1 VIVGGVA
8 LILFIIVELRHKN
21 PLLELRVFR
30 SSDFTRGIILAWV
43 SQVALFG
50 AMILIPLYLQQIKGY
65 TALETGLILLP
76 QALAS
81 GVGMP
86 LGGRLFDK
94 IGARPLAFVGL
105 GIISGALFILSS
117 ITAETGLGLIILS
130 LVMMGLGMGFSM
142 MPLNT
147 HVLNAAPRKLV
158 GRVTPLTAAAQQVVV
173 SFAVAGLTGFLTSH
187 IASNTAGVTDAAGM
201 VNGLVAGFN
210 DTFFLAA
217 CIALFG
223 CLLSLI
229 LRKPKRME
237 EDSLQTGDKP
247 DPAMMMGH

>member
-1 VIVGGVA
+1 
-8 LILFIIVELRHKN
+8 
-21 PLLELRVFR
+21 
-30 SSDFTRGIILAWV
+30 
-43 SQVALFG
+43 
-50 AMILIPLYLQQIKGY
+50 MILIPLYLQQIKGY

-117 ITAETGLGLIILS
+117 ITAATGLGLIITALI
-130 LVMMGLGMGFSM
+130 MMGLGMGLSM

-173 SFAVAGLTGFLTSH
+173 SFAVAGLTGFLTSR
-187 IASNTAGVTDAAGM
+187 IADNTTSTEPTAIVQ
-201 VNGLVAGFN
+201 GLVG
-210 DTFFLAA
+210 
-217 CIALFG
+217 ALMTRSSW
-223 CLLSLI
+223 LLVLHCS
-229 LRKPKRME
+229 
-237 EDSLQTGDKP
+237 DVCSV
-247 DPAMMMGH
+247 